1 MKQRFAKLAKFLPF
15 LPVYGGGETRF
26 QPVYVGDLARA
37 VEVISRMDPS
47 IESQISGK
55 IIEAGGPNGEWFP
68 VLQQNLSESEFRT
81 VYTFRQLMELILQF
95 TNRCRP
101 IVSFPF
107 AFGYVQGAILERL
120 PLNLFTVTRAQ
131 VRRYTIM
138 ILSIMISFTIRLN
151 YSRRITS

>member
-1 MKQRFAKLAKFLPF
+1 VKQRFAKLAKFLPF
-15 LPVYGGGETRF
+15 LPVYGGGKTRL
-26 QPVYVGDLARA
+26 QPVYVGDLARV

-47 IESQISGK
+47 IESQVSGK
-55 IIEAGGPNGEWFP
+55 IIEAGGPNSEWFP
-68 VLQQNLSESEFRT
+68 VLQQNLSEFCT
-81 VYTFRQLMELILQF
+81 VYTFRQLMELVLES

-101 IVSFPF
+101 IVSFPVVL
-107 AFGYVQGAILERL
+107 GYVQGAILERL

-138 ILSIMISFTIRLN
+138 ILSIMISFTVRLN